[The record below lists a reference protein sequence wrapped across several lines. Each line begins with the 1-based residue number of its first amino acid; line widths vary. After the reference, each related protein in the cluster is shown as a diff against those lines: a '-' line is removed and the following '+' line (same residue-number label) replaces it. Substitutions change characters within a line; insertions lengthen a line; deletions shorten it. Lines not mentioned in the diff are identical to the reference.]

1 MKKKKIFKL
10 ISKTYLEEYD
20 AEGSYFKHDSG
31 LEVFNLKSDSFK
43 ENAFCIAFKTI
54 PSNNTGVAHVLEHTI
69 FCGSNKYKIKD
80 PFLYLL
86 KGSLNTFLNA
96 MTFPDKTIYPAASTI
111 EKDYFNLFNIY
122 ADSIFNPLLK
132 KESFMQEGYNI
143 NPKDFK
149 VSGIVFNE
157 MKGSYSNKNSLIN
170 EIANSSLFEEGA
182 YKYDSGGIP
191 TNIIDLTYESFLDF
205 YKKYYT
211 LENCKIFLCGNIQ
224 TEKNLNFIEKYIIRP
239 YKKEKS
245 NVNINDIEKVKRWEK
260 GKKLTYK
267 IPKENDNTLGVYTI
281 NWLCAEINNIEES
294 IGLEILSEILLDDS
308 CSFTINILKSGIGE
322 DIAHISGI
330 NTDLKESVFS
340 FGLQNV
346 VEKKEKEFKNL
357 IFSELKNLVKN
368 KIPKELIKG
377 ILFGYEFDLKEE
389 KGQNFPIAL
398 MIKSFKGWLNGM
410 HPIKTLQTSY
420 HINEIK
426 NKLEKGIYYFENLI
440 EKYLIFNNHYTLI
453 SFIPSYDTEKEME
466 EEIEKKLMS
475 KEIEIKQNPEEFL
488 QFKKDYNQFK
498 KYQNKKDSKADIAKL
513 PLLKIED
520 LPKQIDKSLDLNEIK
535 ELNLH
540 SFKFKNNNIFNVN
553 LFFKLN
559 FLEKEDYVYLS
570 LFKRALQDLSTKNYS
585 YIDIN
590 NKIQN
595 TLGQINIY
603 ESYDEDINENILN
616 SFNISFKSFNH
627 KVKESFELIKEI
639 LININFHDY
648 ERLKEIILS
657 LKNDFKSLLIP
668 KGHLLAILRSKSKL
682 KLNEYLKELQN
693 GITGREFWQKIK
705 IDRESLKEIAN
716 KLDNL
721 KNKIILKNNLSALIL
736 GNTDDILKNLEN
748 ELFNLKEILKE
759 SNYYDGLLNIE
770 TSNKTLKEIII
781 IQSKIAFN
789 AICFPSYKI
798 NDENYPKA
806 NFLEHIL
813 RSGIFWEKIRVIG
826 GAYGA
831 SASIANGIFSFVSYR
846 DPNFIKTYQAFEKSL
861 EELANNKMANEE
873 IYTYLIGLIGT
884 NIYVK
889 TKAAEALQSYK
900 RKMLNISDSLRQAI
914 RNAYFTITPQ
924 DIKEIS
930 EKILKQIRQRNSI
943 ASLVNNQTYEEE
955 KNNLEKLI
963 GKEYNVKKIY

>member
-1 MKKKKIFKL
+1 M
-10 ISKTYLEEYD
+10 
-20 AEGSYFKHDSG
+20 G
-31 LEVFNLKSDSFK
+31 
-43 ENAFCIAFKTI
+43 
-54 PSNNTGVAHVLEHTI
+54 
-69 FCGSNKYKIKD
+69 
-80 PFLYLL
+80 
-86 KGSLNTFLNA
+86 KG
-96 MTFPDKTIYPAASTI
+96 
-111 EKDYFNLFNIY
+111 E
-122 ADSIFNPLLK
+122 
-132 KESFMQEGYNI
+132 
-143 NPKDFK
+143 
-149 VSGIVFNE
+149 
-157 MKGSYSNKNSLIN
+157 
-170 EIANSSLFEEGA
+170 
-182 YKYDSGGIP
+182 
-191 TNIIDLTYESFLDF
+191 
-205 YKKYYT
+205 
-211 LENCKIFLCGNIQ
+211 
-224 TEKNLNFIEKYIIRP
+224 
-239 YKKEKS
+239 
-245 NVNINDIEKVKRWEK
+245 
-260 GKKLTYK
+260 KLTYK
-267 IPKENDNTLGVYTI
+267 IPKENDNSLGVYTI
-281 NWLCAEINNIEES
+281 NWLCTEINNIEDS

-330 NTDLKESVFS
+330 NTDLKESIFS

-346 VEKKEKEFKNL
+346 VENKEKEFKNL
-357 IFSELKNLVKN
+357 VFSELKNLVKN

-377 ILFGYEFDLKEE
+377 ILFGYEFALKEE

-398 MIKSFKGWLNGM
+398 MIKSFKGWLNGL

-420 HINEIK
+420 YINEIT

-453 SFIPSYDTEKEME
+453 SFIPSHDTEKEME
-466 EEIEKKLMS
+466 EEIEKKLMAR
-475 KEIEIKQNPEEFL
+475 EIEIKQNPEEFL

-520 LPKQIDKSLDLNEIK
+520 LPKQIEKSLDLNEIK

-540 SFKFKNNNIFNVN
+540 SFKFKSNNIFNVN
-553 LFFKLN
+553 LFFKLD
-559 FLEKEDYVYLS
+559 FLEKEDYIYLS

-585 YIDIN
+585 YININ

-595 TLGQINIY
+595 TLGQINIS
-603 ESYDEDINENILN
+603 ESYDEDIDGNILN
-616 SFNISFKSFNH
+616 SFNISFKSFNN

-648 ERLKEIILS
+648 ERLKEITLS

-668 KGHLLAILRSKSKL
+668 KGHLLAMLRSKSKL

-693 GITGREFWQKIK
+693 GITGREFWQKAK
-705 IDRESLKEIAN
+705 TDTESLKEIAN

-721 KNKIILKNNLSALIL
+721 KNKIISKNNLSALIM

-748 ELFNLKEILKE
+748 EFFNLKESLEE
-759 SNYYDGLLNIE
+759 SNHYNGLLNLDAN
-770 TSNKTLKEIII
+770 SKALREIII
-781 IQSKIAFN
+781 IQSKVAFN

-806 NFLEHIL
+806 NFLEHVL
-813 RSGIFWEKIRVIG
+813 RSGIFWEKIRVMG

-831 SASIANGIFSFVSYR
+831 SASIANGIFSFASYR
-846 DPNFIKTYQAFEKSL
+846 DPNFTKTYQAFEKSL
-861 EELANNKMANEE
+861 EELANNKMTDDE

-889 TKAAEALQSYK
+889 TKATEALQSYR
-900 RKMLNISDSLRQAI
+900 RKMLNISDSLRQDI

-930 EKILKQIRQRNSI
+930 TKILTQIRQHNSI
-943 ASLVNNQTYEEE
+943 ASLVNNQIYEEE
-955 KNNLEKLI
+955 KTT
-963 GKEYNVKKIY
+963 

>member
-1 MKKKKIFKL
+1 M
-10 ISKTYLEEYD
+10 
-20 AEGSYFKHDSG
+20 G
-31 LEVFNLKSDSFK
+31 
-43 ENAFCIAFKTI
+43 
-54 PSNNTGVAHVLEHTI
+54 
-69 FCGSNKYKIKD
+69 
-80 PFLYLL
+80 
-86 KGSLNTFLNA
+86 KG
-96 MTFPDKTIYPAASTI
+96 
-111 EKDYFNLFNIY
+111 E
-122 ADSIFNPLLK
+122 
-132 KESFMQEGYNI
+132 
-143 NPKDFK
+143 
-149 VSGIVFNE
+149 
-157 MKGSYSNKNSLIN
+157 
-170 EIANSSLFEEGA
+170 
-182 YKYDSGGIP
+182 
-191 TNIIDLTYESFLDF
+191 
-205 YKKYYT
+205 
-211 LENCKIFLCGNIQ
+211 
-224 TEKNLNFIEKYIIRP
+224 
-239 YKKEKS
+239 
-245 NVNINDIEKVKRWEK
+245 
-260 GKKLTYK
+260 KLTYK
-267 IPKENDNTLGVYTI
+267 IPKENDNSLGVYTI
-281 NWLCAEINNIEES
+281 NWLCTEINNIEDS

-330 NTDLKESVFS
+330 NTDLKESIFS

-346 VEKKEKEFKNL
+346 VENKEKEFKNL
-357 IFSELKNLVKN
+357 VFSELKNLVKN

-377 ILFGYEFDLKEE
+377 ILFGYEFALKEE

-398 MIKSFKGWLNGM
+398 MIKSFKGWLNGL

-420 HINEIK
+420 YINEIT

-453 SFIPSYDTEKEME
+453 SFIPSHDTEKEME
-466 EEIEKKLMS
+466 EEIEKKLMAR
-475 KEIEIKQNPEEFL
+475 EIEIKQNPEEFL

-520 LPKQIDKSLDLNEIK
+520 LPKQIEKSLDLNEIK

-540 SFKFKNNNIFNVN
+540 SFKFKSNNIFNVN
-553 LFFKLN
+553 LFFKLD
-559 FLEKEDYVYLS
+559 FLEKEDYIYLS

-585 YIDIN
+585 YININ

-595 TLGQINIY
+595 TLGQINIS
-603 ESYDEDINENILN
+603 ESYDEDIDGNILN
-616 SFNISFKSFNH
+616 SFNISFKSFNN

-648 ERLKEIILS
+648 ERLKEITLS

-668 KGHLLAILRSKSKL
+668 KGHLLAMLRSKSKL

-693 GITGREFWQKIK
+693 GITGREFWQKAK
-705 IDRESLKEIAN
+705 TDTESLKEIAN

-721 KNKIILKNNLSALIL
+721 KNKIISKNNLSALIM

-748 ELFNLKEILKE
+748 EFFNLKESLEE
-759 SNYYDGLLNIE
+759 SNHYNGLLNLDAN
-770 TSNKTLKEIII
+770 SKALREIII
-781 IQSKIAFN
+781 IQSKVAFN

-806 NFLEHIL
+806 NFLEHVL
-813 RSGIFWEKIRVIG
+813 RSGIFWEKIRVMG

-831 SASIANGIFSFVSYR
+831 SASIANGIFSFASYR
-846 DPNFIKTYQAFEKSL
+846 DPNFTKTYQAFEKSL
-861 EELANNKMANEE
+861 EELANNKMTDDE

-889 TKAAEALQSYK
+889 TKATEALQSYR
-900 RKMLNISDSLRQAI
+900 RKMLNISDSLRQDI

-930 EKILKQIRQRNSI
+930 TKILTQIRQHNSI
-943 ASLVNNQTYEEE
+943 ASLVNNQIYEEE

-963 GKEYNVKKIY
+963 GKEYSLKKIY